1 MSIRSAVQTAVLAA
15 SLALI
20 GCVARPTAD
29 AGTGGGAGGGTG
41 GGTGQV
47 DSGTVV
53 DAGTQDAGT
62 PPPETVAAA
71 KAIKFPGLVNL
82 KGVVVTAVSFA
93 ARSNSMGADCKG
105 TSSKGTTA
113 EFWVADPN
121 NAQAGIYVT
130 KFRCDTMVDYL
141 PAVGDVLDLTGY
153 IGIESKF
160 TDREAFRWV
169 VKQQYDFLQ
178 TKPRAAAGE
187 AEACTAVNNCQAL
200 VITLKSQGSAL
211 PDNMVA
217 STFGDNGAIR
227 ANPTYAG
234 ARVKMAGPVTI
245 SEANP
250 AALRRISLVPGDNR
264 YFGFQLS
271 NGVLVNNYR
280 TYATFAPDGGLLA
293 DGGTSPCDFR
303 QVVLDGGAVSFA
315 SIAGVWDSYS
325 HAVCADGG
333 VEFGCF
339 KAGGG
344 SVPGT
349 DAGYTY
355 VLYPMTCADFVVQ

>member
-1 MSIRSAVQTAVLAA
+1 MSIRSALQTAVLAA
-15 SLALI
+15 SFALI
-20 GCVARPTAD
+20 GCTARPATID
-29 AGTGGGAGGGTG
+29 AGTGGGTGTVDS
-41 GGTGQV
+41 GTV

-53 DAGTQDAGT
+53 DAGSQDAGT

-82 KGVVVTAVSFA
+82 KGVVVTAVAFA
-93 ARSNSMGADCKG
+93 SRSNSMGADCKG
-105 TSSKGTTA
+105 TNSKGTTA

-130 KFRCDTMVDYL
+130 KFRCDTTVDYM
-141 PAVGDVLDLTGY
+141 PVVGDVLDLTGY

-160 TDREAFRWV
+160 TDREAFRWL
-169 VKQQYDFLQ
+169 VKQQYDFLSP
-178 TKPRAAAGE
+178 KPRPAAGE
-187 AEACTAVNNCQAL
+187 AEACTAANSCQPL
-200 VITLKSQGSAL
+200 VITLKSQGAAL
-211 PDNMVA
+211 PDNMVTA
-217 STFGDNGAIR
+217 TFGDNGAIR

-234 ARVKMAGPVTI
+234 ARVKMAGPVSI
-245 SEANP
+245 SNASP
-250 AALRRISLVPGDNR
+250 AAMRRISLVPGDNR

-280 TYATFAPDGGLLA
+280 TYATFAPDGGLLE
-293 DGGTSPCDFR
+293 DGGTSTCDFR
-303 QVVLDGGAVSFA
+303 LVVLDGGALSFA
-315 SIAGVWDSYS
+315 SIAGMWDSYS

-333 VEFGCF
+333 VDFGCF

-355 VLYPMTCADFVVQ
+355 VLYPMNCADFVVQ